1 MKIVYFCALEDIPL
15 DNYPN
20 HCKLL
25 RELDTR
31 NMPASDEYS
40 SYVNAVS
47 GKEMLMAIKDHIKMK
62 FLCDIRASPFY
73 SLLIDEST
81 DHTIQKHFIIYALYV
96 TNAGKGPIRCVFIE
110 LLSVENVSAKC
121 IFDIVNK
128 FLQDNMLDI
137 CRLIAIAT
145 DGASVMVGHK
155 RGVIARF
162 QESMPHILGVHCIAH
177 RQALAAKD
185 GFVTHPYV
193 YAFVDKVAN
202 KVYSWL
208 GKSSKRHDEL
218 WKIMSDYDIVDMRA
232 LQIHSV
238 RWLSR
243 GQVMERLVNI
253 MPAILMQWQR
263 SEKKWYKNITI
274 FSVQFMIH
282 FLADVLKELNKL
294 NMEFQRHEMDVT
306 TIGAMIDLIVEKLRR
321 RYIDVDAHNFG
332 LNSPCLSSF
341 LKMARDSM
349 LSYED
354 ANGNLHKHALRFESI
369 PMDANKRKEI
379 GSLEECICMAK
390 IYVKNILESL
400 DRRPS
405 SYPSNITDRERMTHE
420 WLNRIIN
427 RLNIDTHMIDI
438 RKCMNEREDFV
449 GMLCRV
455 AEHKS
460 MHDAWK
466 AYIDTKSWWDL
477 YPEMMKV
484 WQIALV
490 IPAST
495 SACER
500 GFSRQNF
507 IKSTSRSSLG
517 LDTLDALMLLSIDAR
532 RIHHIDWE
540 DTKLFTVHYD

>member
-1 MKIVYFCALEDIPL
+1 MYTKGGSSSIMISALRDHALTSNHKDAVHLINARKRLRNVGKGPMDHGMRNIVHTEKKRIITCMKIVYFCALEDIPL
-15 DNYPN
+15 DKYPN

-25 RELDTR
+25 RELDMP
-31 NMPASDEYS
+31 NMPTSDEYG

-62 FLCDIRASPFY
+62 LLCDIRAR
-73 SLLIDEST
+73 
-81 DHTIQKHFIIYALYV
+81 
-96 TNAGKGPIRCVFIE
+96 KGPIRCVFIK
-110 LLSVENVSAKC
+110 LLSVENGNAKC

-137 CRLIAIAT
+137 RRLIAIAT
-145 DGASVMVGHK
+145 DGVL
-155 RGVIARF
+155 ARF

-185 GFVTHPYV
+185 DFVTHPYV

-218 WKIMSDYDIVDMRA
+218 WKIMTEYDIVDMRA

-253 MPAILMQWQR
+253 MPAILMQWQH

-282 FLADVLKELNKL
+282 FLAD
-294 NMEFQRHEMDVT
+294 
-306 TIGAMIDLIVEKLRR
+306 
-321 RYIDVDAHNFG
+321 
-332 LNSPCLSSF
+332 
-341 LKMARDSM
+341 
-349 LSYED
+349 
-354 ANGNLHKHALRFESI
+354 SI
-369 PMDANKRKEI
+369 PMGANKRKGKELSESDDEDEDIDLNSFPSNLDKEI

-400 DRRPS
+400 DRRFEDLSIYNAFKIFSPS
-405 SYPSNITDRERMTHE
+405 SMTHE
-420 WLNRIIN
+420 WINRIIN
-427 RLNIDTHMIDI
+427 RLNINTHMIDI

-466 AYIDTKSWWDL
+466 ACIDTDSWWDL
-477 YPEMMKV
+477 YLEMMKV

-490 IPAST
+490 ILAST

-532 RIHHIDWE
+532 GIHHIDWE
-540 DTKLFTVHYD
+540 DVFDMWTSAKKRRAMPLD

>member
-1 MKIVYFCALEDIPL
+1 MQL
-15 DNYPN
+15 
-20 HCKLL
+20 
-25 RELDTR
+25 
-31 NMPASDEYS
+31 
-40 SYVNAVS
+40 
-47 GKEMLMAIKDHIKMK
+47 
-62 FLCDIRASPFY
+62 LCDIRASPFY

-81 DHTIQKHFIIYALYV
+81 DRTIKKHLIIYILYV
-96 TNAGKGPIRCVFIE
+96 SNAGKGPTRCVFIE
-110 LLSVENVSAKC
+110 LLSVENGNAKS
-121 IFDIVNK
+121 IFDIVSK

-137 CRLIAIAT
+137 CKLISIAT

-155 RGVIARF
+155 TGVLARF
-162 QESMPHILGVHCIAH
+162 QEATPHIMGVHCIAH

-185 GFVTHPYV
+185 GFVTHPHV

-218 WKIMSDYDIVDMRA
+218 WKIMTEYDIVDMRA

-253 MPAILMQWQR
+253 MPAILKQWQC
-263 SEKKWYKNITI
+263 SEKKWYKNIT
-274 FSVQFMIH
+274 FFLVQFMIH

-294 NMEFQRHEMDVT
+294 NMEFQKHEMDVT
-306 TIGAMIDLIVEKLRR
+306 TIGAMLDLTIEKLKR
-321 RYIDVDAHNFG
+321 RYIDVDTHNFG

-341 LKMARDSM
+341 LKMAKESM

-354 ANGNLHKHALRFESI
+354 VNGNLHKHALRFESI
-369 PMDANKRKEI
+369 PIDVKI
-379 GSLEECICMAK
+379 GSLQECIFMAK
-390 IYVKNILESL
+390 IYVKNILDAL
-400 DRRPS
+400 DRRFEDLSMYNAFKIFSPS
-405 SYPSNITDRERMTHE
+405 SYPSNIVDRERMTYE
-420 WLNRIIN
+420 WRSRIIN
-427 RLNIDTHMIDI
+427 PLNVDSHMIDI
-438 RKCMNEREDFV
+438 HKCMNEREDFV

-455 AEHKS
+455 AEHKG

-466 AYIDTKSWWDL
+466 VCMDKKSWWDS
-477 YPEMMKV
+477 YPEMMRI
-484 WQIALV
+484 WQMALV

-507 IKSTSRSSLG
+507 IKSTSRSSLA
-517 LDTLDALMLLSIDAR
+517 LDTLDALMLISIDAR
-532 RIHHIDWE
+532 GLHAIDWKNVF
-540 DTKLFTVHYD
+540 DI

>member
-15 DNYPN
+15 EKYPS

-25 RELDTR
+25 RELDTP
-31 NMPASDEYS
+31 NVPASDEYG
-40 SYVNAVS
+40 SYVNVVS
-47 GKEMLMAIKDHIKMK
+47 GKEILMAIKDHVKMQL
-62 FLCDIRASPFY
+62 LCDIRASPFY

-81 DHTIQKHFIIYALYV
+81 DRTIKKHLIIYILYV
-96 TNAGKGPIRCVFIE
+96 SNAGKGPTRCVFIE
-110 LLSVENVSAKC
+110 LLSVENGNAKS
-121 IFDIVNK
+121 IFDIVSK

-137 CRLIAIAT
+137 RKLIAIAI

-155 RGVIARF
+155 TGVLARF
-162 QESMPHILGVHCIAH
+162 EEATPHIMGVHCIAH

-185 GFVTHPYV
+185 GFVTHPHV

-218 WKIMSDYDIVDMRA
+218 WKIMTEYDIVDMRA

-253 MPAILMQWQR
+253 MPAILKQWQCM
-263 SEKKWYKNITI
+263 
-274 FSVQFMIH
+274 QLMIH

-294 NMEFQRHEMDVT
+294 NMEFQKHEMDVT
-306 TIGAMIDLIVEKLRR
+306 TIGAMLDLTIEKLKR
-321 RYIDVDAHNFG
+321 RYIDVDTHKFG

-341 LKMARDSM
+341 LKMAKESM

-354 ANGNLHKHALRFESI
+354 VNGNLHKHALRFESI
-369 PMDANKRKEI
+369 PIDI
-379 GSLEECICMAK
+379 GSLQECIFMAK
-390 IYVKNILESL
+390 IYVKNNLDAL
-400 DRRPS
+400 DRRFEDLSMYNAFKIFSPS
-405 SYPSNITDRERMTHE
+405 SYPSNIVDRERMTYE
-420 WLNRIIN
+420 WLSRIIN
-427 RLNIDTHMIDI
+427 RLNVDSHMIDI
-438 RKCMNEREDFV
+438 HKCMNEREDFV

-455 AEHKS
+455 AKHKG

-466 AYIDTKSWWDL
+466 
-477 YPEMMKV
+477 M
-484 WQIALV
+484 ALV

-507 IKSTSRSSLG
+507 IKSTSRSSLA
-517 LDTLDALMLLSIDAR
+517 LDTLDALMLISIDAR
-532 RIHHIDWE
+532 GLHAIDWKNVF
-540 DTKLFTVHYD
+540 DIWANAKKRRAMPLS

>member
-1 MKIVYFCALEDIPL
+1 
-15 DNYPN
+15 
-20 HCKLL
+20 
-25 RELDTR
+25 
-31 NMPASDEYS
+31 
-40 SYVNAVS
+40 
-47 GKEMLMAIKDHIKMK
+47 ML
-62 FLCDIRASPFY
+62 C
-73 SLLIDEST
+73 T
-81 DHTIQKHFIIYALYV
+81 C

-110 LLSVENVSAKC
+110 LLSVENGSAKC
-121 IFDIVNK
+121 IFNIVNK

-137 CRLIAIAT
+137 HRLIAIAT

-155 RGVIARF
+155 TSVLARF

-177 RQALAAKD
+177 RQALVAKD
-185 GFVTHPYV
+185 GFVTYPYV
-193 YAFVDKVAN
+193 YAFVDKVAK

-218 WKIMSDYDIVDMRA
+218 WKIMTEYDIVDMRA
-232 LQIHSV
+232 LQIHLV

-282 FLADVLKELNKL
+282 FLADVLKKLNKL
-294 NMEFQRHEMDVT
+294 NMEFQRHEIDVT
-306 TIGAMIDLIVEKLRR
+306 TIGAMIDLTVEKLRR

-354 ANGNLHKHALRFESI
+354 ANGNLHKHALRLESI
-369 PMDANKRKEI
+369 PMDAKI
-379 GSLEECICMAK
+379 GSLEECICMAN

-400 DRRPS
+400 DRRFEDLSIYNTFKIFSPS
-405 SYPSNITDRERMTHE
+405 SYPSNIADRERMTHE

-438 RKCMNEREDFV
+438 CKCMNEREDFV

-466 AYIDTKSWWDL
+466 ACIDTDSWWDL

-495 SACER
+495 STCER

-532 RIHHIDWE
+532 GIHHIDWE
-540 DTKLFTVHYD
+540 DVFDMWTSAKKRRAMPLD